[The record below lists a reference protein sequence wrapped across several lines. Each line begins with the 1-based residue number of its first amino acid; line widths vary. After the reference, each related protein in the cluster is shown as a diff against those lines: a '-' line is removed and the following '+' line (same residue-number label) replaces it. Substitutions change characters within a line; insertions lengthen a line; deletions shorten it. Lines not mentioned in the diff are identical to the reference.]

1 MCLVKTVSSECHMVE
16 GKLLMRMGGDE
27 VGERALKCLETDRSY
42 LDKLVSSAQIF
53 ILDSLSFC

>member
-1 MCLVKTVSSECHMVE
+1 MSSECHMVE